1 MAGHLV
7 LVDFA
12 GIADGLEYFA
22 GIQGQPPLAVGIP
35 GGVCDDE
42 VSVKLRIQRSRGVV
56 AEGGG
61 ADVPADLGLPGQAG
75 AIGGKAFQLGEGR
88 GGRPVV
94 SGVQALVLESDCH
107 DGDALLSRALEVEE
121 ADSILRSSR
130 CQPAGAVRQEV
141 PAQGLKG
148 GIVLADGVSGETQ
161 PLRPLPHPD
170 AGDQLVFAVVV
181 VGGQMTA
188 QVGTPVFDLGAS
200 EHGQSVLGGLFHRE
214 GAKTLRKGEE
224 AYIPWSRSA
233 ERLRSAFDW
242 LSRGSCVFSRCSWTT
257 R

>member
-1 MAGHLV
+1 NTLDFEAFDDAFLVARRFDVVTELAAMARHLV

-12 GIADGLEYFA
+12 RVADGLEDFT
-22 GIQGQPPLAVGIP
+22 GVQGQPPLAVGIP

-42 VSVKLRIQRSRGVV
+42 VGVKLRIQSPGGVV
-56 AEGGG
+56 PEGGG
-61 ADVPADLGLPGQAG
+61 ADVRADLGLPGRAG
-75 AIGGKAFQLGEGR
+75 AIGGKAFELGEGR

-130 CQPAGAVRQEV
+130 CQPTGAVRQEV

-148 GIVLADGVSGETQ
+148 GIVLGDGVSGETQ

-181 VGGQMTA
+181 VGGQISRVKTVRRDA
-188 QVGTPVFDLGAS
+188 RLGPIPQTKKEVATLGSLYGAS
-200 EHGQSVLGGLFHRE
+200 RSELFVGD
-214 GAKTLRKGEE
+214 GAT
-224 AYIPWSRSA
+224 
-233 ERLRSAFDW
+233 
-242 LSRGSCVFSRCSWTT
+242 
-257 R
+257 